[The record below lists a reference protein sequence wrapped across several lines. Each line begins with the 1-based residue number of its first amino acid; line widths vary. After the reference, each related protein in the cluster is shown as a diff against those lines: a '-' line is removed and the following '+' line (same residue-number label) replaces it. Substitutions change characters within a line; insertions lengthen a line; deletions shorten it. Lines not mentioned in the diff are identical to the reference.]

1 MLQIYNISDLKLSDS
16 WFGWSWDFVFARPV
30 PSACAKCA
38 IALGLKKLKASKKNY
53 MVGSISK

>member
-38 IALGLKKLKASKKNY
+38 IALGLKKLKA
-53 MVGSISK
+53 